1 MRTARLA
8 AAVLAVVL
16 PVATAFAEV
25 SDKVEET
32 RAGQWNVTWALLAM
46 TAVAAASGWRR
57 ALLLWPVTAIWSSI
71 VFWTVWEW
79 SGEIRREGELALL
92 WESGAMAAALLL
104 TPLLLAGLARRWQR
118 TKASSA

>member
-1 MRTARLA
+1 MARPA

-16 PVATAFAEV
+16 PVATALAEV
-25 SDKVEET
+25 SDKLEET
-32 RAGQWNVTWALLAM
+32 RAGQWNVTWALLVM

-79 SGEIRREGELALL
+79 SDEIRLEGESALL